1 MATLKVSICIMTD
14 WEDIKATVIKKHV
27 GEAVQIQC
35 SYPFNYDK
43 DDNFLCKGD
52 NPVSCNRM
60 RHKTKVLRVNERKKH
75 FSVRIHDLSKTDSGT
90 YWCSSNTTWKQS
102 EYAKVQLHVDEDTKS
117 RKSSHPTVH
126 VTVATVTMT
135 PQLSMLSSATT
146 PSTHSV
152 VKDINVAVLVCPIL
166 LAVVVLAFLVFRYT
180 ITWKQGGSSVQGA
193 HNATN
198 NEGDPAV
205 HLYEEVQ
212 MQSLSGHAIVSPPAD
227 LVHYSSVSFLQDS
240 SSILTAQ
247 TLHPETEENSSSS
260 SIGGIQFSIPPVE
273 NMIYSTV
280 KKPMGL

>member
-1 MATLKVSICIMTD
+1 MATLKVSICIMT
-14 WEDIKATVIKKHV
+14 
-27 GEAVQIQC
+27 
-35 SYPFNYDK
+35 
-43 DDNFLCKGD
+43 
-52 NPVSCNRM
+52 
-60 RHKTKVLRVNERKKH
+60 
-75 FSVRIHDLSKTDSGT
+75 
-90 YWCSSNTTWKQS
+90 
-102 EYAKVQLHVDEDTKS
+102 DEDTKS

>member
-1 MATLKVSICIMTD
+1 MATLKVSICIMTATVFILTVTEGQTGCQASTDID

-102 EYAKVQLHVDEDTKS
+102 EYAKVQLHV
-117 RKSSHPTVH
+117 
-126 VTVATVTMT
+126 
-135 PQLSMLSSATT
+135 
-146 PSTHSV
+146 
-152 VKDINVAVLVCPIL
+152 
-166 LAVVVLAFLVFRYT
+166 
-180 ITWKQGGSSVQGA
+180 GGSSVQGA

>member
-1 MATLKVSICIMTD
+1 MATLKVSICIMTATVFILTVTEGQTGCQASTDID

-152 VKDINVAVLVCPIL
+152 VK
-166 LAVVVLAFLVFRYT
+166 
-180 ITWKQGGSSVQGA
+180 GGSSVQGA